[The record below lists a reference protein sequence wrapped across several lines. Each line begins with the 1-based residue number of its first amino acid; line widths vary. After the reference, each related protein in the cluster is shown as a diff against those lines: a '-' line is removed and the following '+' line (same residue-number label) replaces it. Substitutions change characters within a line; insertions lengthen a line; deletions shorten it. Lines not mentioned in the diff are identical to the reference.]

1 MTDKTNPFSS
11 LWIISWIVWRIPSRR
26 SMKMAE
32 FSHTEAGS
40 SLDMLAAAEATVR
53 PDLRKKFFRHA
64 MDEFRHAR
72 MFAERSLALS
82 SGTKAADLLEDP
94 EYLVAHGIRG
104 EKSLYE
110 ELGEFDF
117 LTFVWLAEQQA
128 GRQFSCYRELMKE
141 DPASLAMFT
150 TICKDEAFHASYS
163 KQELDR
169 ISKTTGRKALQ
180 VSVRRFRIRRLRDR
194 FLRYTHG
201 FGNVVANFWLL
212 ILYVVAFGPY
222 SLFARQL
229 AAAKAGFVATPEA
242 LARARAEVGVQG

>member
-11 LWIISWIVWRIPSRR
+11 LWLISWIVWRIPSRR

-82 SGTKAADLLEDP
+82 SGAKAADLLEDP

-110 ELGEFDF
+110 ELG
-117 LTFVWLAEQQA
+117 
-128 GRQFSCYRELMKE
+128 
-141 DPASLAMFT
+141 
-150 TICKDEAFHASYS
+150 
-163 KQELDR
+163 
-169 ISKTTGRKALQ
+169 
-180 VSVRRFRIRRLRDR
+180 RIRFPDFRLVGGATSWAPIQLLQGADERGSRFPRDVHHN
-194 FLRYTHG
+194 L
-201 FGNVVANFWLL
+201 
-212 ILYVVAFGPY
+212 
-222 SLFARQL
+222 
-229 AAAKAGFVATPEA
+229 
-242 LARARAEVGVQG
+242 QG